1 MVAKK
6 NKNLKRKISQKKKL
20 STSKKNSKQLQLS
33 KKTNKTK
40 KSSINISLVLK
51 NTISSLKETLSN
63 FILILYSSLRNLIRA
78 PFLFINVFT
87 SAIIFILKKF
97 IFSFFSFLKNL
108 LTSMLKFKEA
118 FFGVIFGILSGGIG
132 AILAISYL
140 ELSSDENKKDL
151 DIYEKQQ
158 QIISK
163 MELIQNDIDN
173 ANKSGNENKA
183 AINNIK
189 LIQEKLLVSEE
200 KHASLEKEINNLN
213 ASLKILEQETYSI
226 DSDLS
231 VLRKDLKSN
240 SRLILSSSK
249 TELSNRLYLAQSLLD
264 RLESGVPYSPQLE
277 ALGKEGLH
285 PALLRFAKGGAPT
298 LKDLEA
304 RLSARAGEQ
313 LDADRTKRD
322 TTWKENLKKEISK
335 YVKIKPTN
343 ISEIKGVTGALLRAE
358 QSLSRGN
365 LVKAIDEISSVPV
378 DQRRGPLD
386 AWLAEAMAR
395 QSADIAARN
404 ILAKTTAALQLK
416 N

>member
-6 NKNLKRKISQKKKL
+6 NKSFNRKKSLKKNIS
-20 STSKKNSKQLQLS
+20 TTKKNSKTLLAS
-33 KKTNKTK
+33 KKTNKK
-40 KSSINISLVLK
+40 KQTNINVSTVIRNITTSLQK
-51 NTISSLKETLSN
+51 TLN
-63 FILILYSSLRNLIRA
+63 KFIFLILSSLRNLIRA
-78 PFLFINVFT
+78 PFLFINIFT
-87 SAIIFILKKF
+87 SGIIFILNKC
-97 IFSFFSFLKNL
+97 IFYFFSFLKNL
-108 LTSMLKFKEA
+108 LTNIARFKEV
-118 FFGVIFGILSGGIG
+118 FFGIIFGILSGGLG
-132 AILAISYL
+132 AIIAISYI
-140 ELSSDENKKDL
+140 EISSDETKKNVE
-151 DIYEKQQ
+151 IYEKQNK
-158 QIISK
+158 IFSK
-163 MELIQNDIDN
+163 LEKIENDVAN
-173 ANKSGNENKA
+173 AIKNSNENKDA
-183 AINNIK
+183 VNNIK
-189 LIQEKLLVSEE
+189 LTQEKLLESEGRYS
-200 KHASLEKEINNLN
+200 SLEKEINGLN

-277 ALGKEGLH
+277 ALGKEGLD

-313 LDADRTKRD
+313 LDADRTKKD

-365 LVKAIDEISSVPV
+365 LTKAIDEISAVPIEK
-378 DQRRGPLD
+378 RGPLD
-386 AWLAEAMAR
+386 AWLTEAVAR
-395 QSADIAARN
+395 QNADIAARN